1 MHKYFEY
8 LHKEDQLDDD
18 KANEMLN
25 NLPSSMKSRIFF
37 DINYRALMQQ
47 KVFALNFSIKFLE
60 KLAME
65 MKTIKLGPE
74 IDLYTQNDSDDKV
87 YFILKGQVEIY
98 INLGNR

>member
-1 MHKYFEY
+1 
-8 LHKEDQLDDD
+8 
-18 KANEMLN
+18 
-25 NLPSSMKSRIFF
+25 
-37 DINYRALMQQ
+37 
-47 KVFALNFSIKFLE
+47 
-60 KLAME
+60 ME

>member
-1 MHKYFEY
+1 VHKYFEY

-47 KVFALNFSIKFLE
+47 KVFE